1 VTLPLIGL
9 AVLALVILAFV
20 LEPVLRARPDRVE
33 LDAAALTPLPERRTG
48 DDELLVNEDELRE
61 RDGVASDEVGTRPS
75 GAPVDRRAVGDLS

>member
-33 LDAAALTPLPERRTG
+33 LDAAAFAPLPERRTG

-61 RDGVASDEVGTRPS
+61 RDAAVDGEVESRPS
-75 GAPVDRRAVGDLS
+75 GVPVERRAVGDLS